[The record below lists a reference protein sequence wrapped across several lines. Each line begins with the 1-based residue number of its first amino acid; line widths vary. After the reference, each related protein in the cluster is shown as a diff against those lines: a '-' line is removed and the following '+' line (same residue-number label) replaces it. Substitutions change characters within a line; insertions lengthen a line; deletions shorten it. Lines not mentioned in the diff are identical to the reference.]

1 MSLMLSQMSNNAA
14 IELEPHERSHPHQ
27 GLRSLLPFFII
38 LEGGLLTTEAKTYT
52 CASVL
57 GTIKVLQTLL

>member
-1 MSLMLSQMSNNAA
+1 MLPLNFNHMKDHM
-14 IELEPHERSHPHQ
+14 IRPHQ
-27 GLRSLLPFFII
+27 GLRSLLPFCII

-57 GTIKVLQTLL
+57 GAIKVLQALL